1 MFEDILAIIPCK
13 AGSQRFPGKNMA
25 DFNGLPLVVHKVR
38 QAQEAGLTNIVVTT
52 DSLTI
57 NDAVVNEQVMIL
69 DRAHNLC
76 LSETPQEAVIKDA
89 IIKVEDTGLEF
100 DTFCSLQVT
109 SPTLAVESLVDAL
122 NKYQQNS
129 RYSSMAAVTEAYHPS
144 GGFHI
149 VNKNLFLENHSLYQE
164 NSFVYVLPTEQ
175 CIDIDYKY
183 QLEIAKCVFNN
194 SVLGHQRGSCSCSK

>member
-1 MFEDILAIIPCK
+1 MFDNILAIIPCR
-13 AGSQRFPGKNMA
+13 AGSQRYPGKNMA

-52 DSLTI
+52 DSLNIKNAVI
-57 NDAVVNEQVMIL
+57 NESIMIL
-69 DRAHNLC
+69 DRTHNLC

-89 IIKVEDTGLEF
+89 IIKVEETEIEF

-122 NKYQQNS
+122 NKYQKS
-129 RYSSMAAVTEAYHPS
+129 TCKSIAAVTKAYQPS

-149 VNKNLFLENHSLYQE
+149 VDKDLFLENHSLYQE
-164 NSFVYVLPTEQ
+164 EGFVYILPPEQ
-175 CIDIDYKY
+175 CLDIDYRY
-183 QLEIAKCVFNN
+183 QLEISKCVFNN
-194 SVLGHQRGSCSCSK
+194 NVLGCRGGSCSCSK